1 MDSLKETDNLA
12 TKPSKRP
19 RIEVDEELMRQMIA
33 GQAPLD
39 SKVIRRIPEPEAEN
53 TDAPEGKTSETVSGA
68 SAPTAE
74 RTDANTQTSDVKEL
88 AGFRRKKIPLPDFE
102 RTFFAPA
109 DCRNRSAIYISA
121 ATKYKVS
128 AILHLLGM
136 RIQGLQLW
144 SQYAALCNRNLQ
156 RRVELSPREEE
167 QQTTILNRQCD
178 KRLLWV
184 SDMDVAKRLASEPQN
199 VAFSTIATSKTPGME
214 IRNTRPRAIRNG
226 LAYFHLRRLIDYR
239 RETCNRRCL
248 SD

>member
-1 MDSLKETDNLA
+1 MDSLKETDKPAPN
-12 TKPSKRP
+12 PSKHP

-74 RTDANTQTSDVKEL
+74 RTDVNTQTSDVKEL

-144 SQYAALCNRNLQ
+144 STICCAL
-156 RRVELSPREEE
+156 
-167 QQTTILNRQCD
+167 
-178 KRLLWV
+178 
-184 SDMDVAKRLASEPQN
+184 
-199 VAFSTIATSKTPGME
+199 
-214 IRNTRPRAIRNG
+214 
-226 LAYFHLRRLIDYR
+226 
-239 RETCNRRCL
+239 
-248 SD
+248 